1 MYVFSKWISE
11 FSYKRLLNSF
21 LLNNNR
27 IVVVCL
33 FKFTASPIVLLACIE
48 VLINWIANT
57 HFIKVWNKN
66 ILKSGSEISNI
77 RKQNI
82 QSNLNPTSSSF
93 CFVSQTYFYPSKLQI
108 QIPNSSKLWWGSI
121 LCVWW
126 RIAMLLKKPNVFFS
140 FINASTSCKLFWW
153 YW

>member
-77 RKQNI
+77 HKQII

-93 CFVSQTYFYPSKLQI
+93 WFVSQTYFLPIKISNKSQTHQNYDGI
-108 QIPNSSKLWWGSI
+108 D
-121 LCVWW
+121 
-126 RIAMLLKKPNVFFS
+126 AMCLMKNCHAFKE
-140 FINASTSCKLFWW
+140 A
-153 YW
+153 